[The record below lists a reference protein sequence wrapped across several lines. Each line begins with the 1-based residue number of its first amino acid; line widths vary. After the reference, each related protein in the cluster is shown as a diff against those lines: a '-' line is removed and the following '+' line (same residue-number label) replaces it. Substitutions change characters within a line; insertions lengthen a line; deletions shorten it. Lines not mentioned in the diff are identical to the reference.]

1 MKIKTEILK
10 SLNLDLFP
18 TTKIKNDSSN
28 SSYIKFRENLQ
39 NIASELQKIFPEK
52 DYKLSVNSGVGN
64 IASCPWIGIHSKSES
79 IDTKPQTGLYLTI
92 IWNYD
97 GSCVCLLFQ
106 KGTDNSSPKEIES
119 TVSRVRNKYST
130 SVLDE
135 KINLHAPST
144 SKRPK
149 NYEKANI
156 AGRNYSLQTL
166 EKLDYDIIVLKKL
179 YEEVIGKRKKIEELI
194 NKTEN
199 EEIDYQ
205 KPGKRRTTTTESIKW
220 VRDPIIR
227 DLALKRAYFK
237 CELDNSHQTF
247 IYNQE
252 QFMEGH
258 HLIPIEYQHLFTNSL
273 DVVSNIISLCPNC
286 HRKIHYG
293 EPLERIEMATKLYN
307 IRALDLEAMFKVT
320 SVEIYYDDI

>member
-1 MKIKTEILK
+1 MTIKTEIVK

-18 TTKIKNDSSN
+18 TTKLKNDSSN
-28 SSYIKFRENLQ
+28 ISYIKLKESLQ
-39 NIASELQKIFPEK
+39 NIAVELQKTFPEN

-79 IDTKPQTGLYLTI
+79 IDTKSQTGLYLTVL
-92 IWNYD
+92 WNYD
-97 GSCVCLLFQ
+97 GSGVCLSFQ
-106 KGTDNSSPKEIES
+106 KGTDNSSSKEIES
-119 TVSRVRNKYST
+119 TVSRVRSKYST

-135 KINLHAPST
+135 KINLNAPST
-144 SKRPK
+144 SRRPK

-156 AGRNYSLQTL
+156 TGRNYSLQTL
-166 EKLDYDIIVLKKL
+166 EKLEYDLILLKNL
-179 YEEVIGKRKKIEELI
+179 YEEVIGKRKEIEEII

-205 KPGKRRTTTTESIKW
+205 KPGKRRTTSESIKW
-220 VRDPIIR
+220 VRDPKIKG
-227 DLALKRAYFK
+227 LALKNANYK
-237 CELDNSHQTF
+237 CELDNSHKTY
-247 IYNQE
+247 IYKGV

-258 HLIPIEYQHLFTNSL
+258 HLIPMAYQHFFPNSL

-293 EPLERIEMATKLYN
+293 EPIERIEMAKKLYN
-307 IRALDLEAMFKVT
+307 IRTLDLETIFDVD
-320 SVEIYYDDI
+320 SIEVYYDDI

>member
-1 MKIKTEILK
+1 MTIKTEILK

-18 TTKIKNDSSN
+18 TTKLKNDSSN

-52 DYKLSVNSGVGN
+52 DYKLSVNSGVGL

-92 IWNYD
+92 LWNYD
-97 GSCVCLLFQ
+97 GSGVCLSFQ
-106 KGTDNSSPKEIES
+106 KGTDNSSSKEIDS

-135 KINLHAPST
+135 KINLNAPNT
-144 SKRPK
+144 SRRPK

-156 AGRNYSLQTL
+156 TGRNYSLHTL
-166 EKLDYDIIVLKKL
+166 EKLDNDIIVLKNL
-179 YEEVIGKRKKIEELI
+179 YEEVIGKRKKIEEII

-205 KPGKRRTTTTESIKW
+205 KPGKRRTTTSESIKW
-220 VRDPIIR
+220 VRDPRIR
-227 DLALKRAYFK
+227 DLALKRADFK

-247 IYNQE
+247 IYKGV

-258 HLIPIEYQHLFTNSL
+258 HLIPMEYQHLFTNSL

-307 IRALDLEAMFKVT
+307 IRVLDLEAMFKVT